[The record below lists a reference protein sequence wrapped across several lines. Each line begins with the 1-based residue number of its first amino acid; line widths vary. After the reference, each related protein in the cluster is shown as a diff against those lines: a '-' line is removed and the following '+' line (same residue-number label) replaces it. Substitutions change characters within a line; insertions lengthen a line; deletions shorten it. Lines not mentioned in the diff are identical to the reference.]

1 MSYRD
6 YSRIDVCSRSTVVVK
21 DVIVSSVG
29 GSLR

>member
-6 YSRIDVCSRSTVVVK
+6 YSRIDVCSRNTMVVK
-21 DVIVSSVG
+21 DAIVSSVG